1 MPYIALSDH
10 LLKPLVSPYL
20 CSPKITA
27 LSQYKR
33 HLITAALPYA
43 NGPIHLGHLAGAYLP
58 SDIYVRYLRLK
69 GEDVLFVCGSDEH
82 GAAITLRARKEET
95 TPQKIVDRYHAMCEK
110 AFKEFGIGFDVYDR
124 TSSELHHQT
133 ASDYFLELLEKDAF
147 TVKESE
153 QYFDEEAQ
161 QFLADRYIT
170 GTCPKCDHNAAYGDQ
185 CENCGSTLSPTELI
199 DPKST
204 LSGKKPILKTTKHW
218 YLPMQDHEKWLKEWI
233 NEGTLDGKPH
243 HNPKEWKNHVKGQ
256 CNSWIDGGL
265 HERAMTRDLDWGVR
279 VPVEGADGKV
289 LYVWLDAPI
298 GYISA
303 TKKWAADNGKN
314 WETYWKD
321 EETRLVHF
329 IGKDN
334 IVFHCIIFPIL
345 LKAHGEYILP
355 ENVPANEFL
364 NLEGQK
370 LSTSRN
376 WAVWLH
382 EYLEDHP
389 NRIDALRYVL
399 TSILPENKDSEFTW
413 KDFQA
418 RNNIELVAILG
429 NFVNRAVVLTH
440 KYYDGKFPTNDV
452 DMGVLAEVVAQY
464 GKVSR
469 NLDAFNFRQALAEAM
484 NVARIG
490 NRYLADN
497 EPWKTIK
504 TDAEL
509 TKKVIATSLVIAEHL
524 KNLIAPF
531 LPETSD
537 KLAHILNVKQA
548 GWKAESTLASGHQL
562 NTPEL
567 LFTKFED
574 EEVEREVNKL
584 KEASAAAKNADPEPV
599 KPETTFE
606 DFQKLDIRIAT
617 IIEAEKVRKTKKL
630 LKLKVDTGLDQRTV
644 VSGIAEFYKPEEII
658 GKQVCLLVNLAPR
671 EIKGIESQGMILMAE
686 SPDGTLSFVL
696 PNSETPNGS
705 SVS

>member
-1 MPYIALSDH
+1 M
-10 LLKPLVSPYL
+10 
-20 CSPKITA
+20 
-27 LSQYKR
+27 
-33 HLITAALPYA
+33 
-43 NGPIHLGHLAGAYLP
+43 
-58 SDIYVRYLRLK
+58 RLK

-82 GAAITLRARKEET
+82 GAAITLRAKKEGV
-95 TPQKIVDRYHAMCEK
+95 TPQEIVDRYDAMCRK
-110 AFKEFGIGFDVYDR
+110 SFADFGIEFDVYDR
-124 TSSELHHQT
+124 TSSELHHET
-133 ASDYFLELLEKDAF
+133 ASNYFLELLEKDIF
-147 TVKESE
+147 EVRESE

-170 GTCPKCDHNAAYGDQ
+170 GTCPKCNHDAAYGDQ
-185 CENCGSTLSPTELI
+185 CENCGSALSPNDLI
-199 DPKST
+199 NPKST
-204 LSGKKPILKTTKHW
+204 LSGSAPIKKATTHW

-233 NEGTLDGKPH
+233 NDGTLEGKPH
-243 HNPKEWKNHVKGQ
+243 HNPKGWKNHVIGQ

-265 HERAMTRDLDWGVR
+265 QPRAMTRDLDWGVP

-303 TKKWAADNGKN
+303 TKKWAAENGKD

-321 EETRLVHF
+321 EETRMVHF

-382 EYLEDHP
+382 EYLEDYP
-389 NRIDALRYVL
+389 DRIDALRYCL

-418 RNNIELVAILG
+418 RNNNELVAILG

-440 KYYDGKFPTNDV
+440 KYFDGKVPISDFDQDV
-452 DMGVLAEVVAQY
+452 LKEVESHY
-464 GKVSR
+464 EKVSSS
-469 NLDAFNFRQALAEAM
+469 LDKFSFRQALAEAM

-490 NRYLADN
+490 NKYLADN

-504 TDAEL
+504 TDEDAA
-509 TKKVIATSLVIAEHL
+509 KKVIATSLVISEHS
-524 KNLIAPF
+524 KNIIAPF
-531 LPETSD
+531 LPNTSE
-537 KLAHILNVKQA
+537 KLASILNVSGA
-548 GWKAESTLASGHQL
+548 NWNVNVELTEGHQL
-562 NTPEL
+562 NKAEL
-567 LFTKFED
+567 LFTRFED
-574 EEVEREVNKL
+574 EDVERQVNKL
-584 KEASAAAKNADPEPV
+584 KEASAAAKTVELEPT
-599 KPETTFE
+599 KEETSF
-606 DFQKLDIRIAT
+606 DVFQKLDIRIAT
-617 IIEAEKVRKTKKL
+617 ILEADKVKKTKKL
-630 LKLKVDTGLDQRTV
+630 LKLKVDTGTEERTV
-644 VSGIAEFYKPEEII
+644 VSGIAEFYSPEEII
-658 GKQVCLLVNLAPR
+658 GKQVCLLANLAPR
-671 EIKGIESQGMILMAE
+671 EIKGIESNGMILMAE

-696 PNSETPNGS
+696 PESAVGNGS
-705 SVS
+705 VVS

>member
-1 MPYIALSDH
+1 M
-10 LLKPLVSPYL
+10 
-20 CSPKITA
+20 
-27 LSQYKR
+27 
-33 HLITAALPYA
+33 
-43 NGPIHLGHLAGAYLP
+43 
-58 SDIYVRYLRLK
+58 RLK

-82 GAAITLRARKEET
+82 GAAITIKAKKEGIS
-95 TPQKIVDRYHAMCEK
+95 PQEVVDRYDAVIKK
-110 AFKEFGIGFDVYDR
+110 AFSDFGIDFDIYHR
-124 TSSELHHQT
+124 TSSELHHET
-133 ASDYFLELLEKDAF
+133 ASDYFLKLLEKDAF
-147 TVKESE
+147 TVQESE
-153 QYFDEEAQ
+153 QYFDAEAQ

-170 GTCPKCDHNAAYGDQ
+170 GTCPKCANDNAYGDQ
-185 CENCGSTLSPTELI
+185 CEKCGSALNPTDLI
-199 DPKST
+199 NPRST
-204 LSGKKPILKTTKHW
+204 LSGNPPILKATKHW

-233 NEGTLDGKPH
+233 NTGTLDGRPH
-243 HNPKEWKNHVKGQ
+243 HNPKDWKNHVVGQ

-265 HERAMTRDLDWGVR
+265 QARAMTRDLDWGVR

-303 TKKWAADNGKN
+303 TKQWAADNGKN
-314 WETYWKD
+314 WEDYWKN

-345 LKAHGEYILP
+345 LKAHGEFILP

-382 EYLEDHP
+382 EYLEEYPD
-389 NRIDALRYVL
+389 RIDALRYCI

-418 RNNIELVAILG
+418 RNNNELVAILG

-440 KYYDGKFPTNDV
+440 KYF
-452 DMGVLAEVVAQY
+452 E
-464 GKVSR
+464 GKVPTADFDQYVLNEVTAHYERVASC
-469 NLDAFNFRQALAEAM
+469 LDKFNFRQALADAM

-490 NRYLADN
+490 NKYLADN

-504 TDAEL
+504 TDEAAA
-509 TKKVIATSLVIAEHL
+509 KKVIATSLVIAEHL
-524 KNLIAPF
+524 KNVIAPF
-531 LPETSD
+531 LPNTSA
-537 KLAHILNVKQA
+537 KLAHILNVQVA
-548 GWKAESTLASGHQL
+548 NWDAESTISAGHQL
-562 NTPEL
+562 NAAEL

-574 EEVEREVNKL
+574 EEVEKQVEKL
-584 KEASAAAKNADPEPV
+584 KQASAAAQTVTLEPA

-617 IIEAEKVRKTKKL
+617 IIEAEKVAKTKKL
-630 LKLKVDTGLDQRTV
+630 LKLKVDTGFDQRTV
-644 VSGIAEFYKPEEII
+644 VSGIAEFYSPEEII
-658 GKQVCLLVNLAPR
+658 GKQVCLLANLAPR
-671 EIKGIESQGMILMAE
+671 DIKGIESQGMILMAE

-696 PNSETPNGS
+696 PNQAVANGS
-705 SVS
+705 AIS